1 MVDKQKKN
9 HQQAQLAKDLFWY
22 KEELLKRVT
31 ATWREV
37 CAGKSIERYI
47 LTSVMKPGSLRHGTL
62 SLRDQS
68 FTPSLLDIL
77 KKDDFDIRLSVRSQE
92 KSDRLA
98 TTDFIDIRVTV
109 TNGLGRSGSGVE
121 QYNGLQY

>member
-1 MVDKQKKN
+1 
-9 HQQAQLAKDLFWY
+9 
-22 KEELLKRVT
+22 
-31 ATWREV
+31 
-37 CAGKSIERYI
+37 
-47 LTSVMKPGSLRHGTL
+47 MKPGSLRHGTL